1 MGGFGHLGASRPA
14 VQRSRDDHYIAVTG
28 SCCITGRKLHGALCS
43 TATAGPPRLPA
54 IRSSTTMTAGAG
66 DGRRLR
72 ALLPKESAQQS
83 RNCRSGDQQARGG
96 NADQHNSRHQQQ
108 RPRQRRADQQQRDY
122 DAERSRPC
130 DPNVHDAVGAGSY
143 PNLSEYVS
151 RSLGGMISGS
161 TRRDS
166 AAGVGCCRITML
178 TTTPRYMWVEG
189 ALMQMDRPIATQLL
203 ALRRP
208 LAR

>member
-1 MGGFGHLGASRPA
+1 
-14 VQRSRDDHYIAVTG
+14 
-28 SCCITGRKLHGALCS
+28 
-43 TATAGPPRLPA
+43 
-54 IRSSTTMTAGAG
+54 
-66 DGRRLR
+66 
-72 ALLPKESAQQS
+72 
-83 RNCRSGDQQARGG
+83 
-96 NADQHNSRHQQQ
+96 
-108 RPRQRRADQQQRDY
+108 
-122 DAERSRPC
+122 
-130 DPNVHDAVGAGSY
+130 VHDAVGAGSY

-161 TRRDS
+161 TCRDS